1 MATSLWV
8 SFLRGAGGI
17 RVIRCIRIVKSRQMY
32 QRWGRRGYLFFKACG
47 YLAVMMGG
55 GWITDG
61 FVDIGEKG
69 M

>member
-8 SFLRGAGGI
+8 SFFEGNGGFI
-17 RVIRCIRIVKSRQMY
+17 RVIRIVKSRQMY
-32 QRWGRRGYLFFKACG
+32 QRWGRDYLFFKACG

-61 FVDIGEKG
+61 FVDVGEKG

>member
-1 MATSLWV
+1 MDIFFEGSGGYQSNQVYQSSQESADV
-8 SFLRGAGGI
+8 SEMGAAA
-17 RVIRCIRIVKSRQMY
+17 
-32 QRWGRRGYLFFKACG
+32 YLFFKACG

-61 FVDIGEKG
+61 FVDVGEKG